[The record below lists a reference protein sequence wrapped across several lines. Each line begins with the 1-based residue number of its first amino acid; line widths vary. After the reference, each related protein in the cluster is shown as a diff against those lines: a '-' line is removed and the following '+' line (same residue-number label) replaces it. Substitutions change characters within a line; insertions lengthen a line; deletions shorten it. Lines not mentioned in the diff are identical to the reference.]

1 MIQPLN
7 PPESKHFPGSI
18 SVILS
23 GILLGGL
30 WLGLINQ
37 LRVEWTINLQ
47 YSYGWGVPFLSLYLF
62 FKRWESRPKPSP
74 FTVEIGLFLT
84 TALLLICLL
93 PLRLIQE
100 ANPD

>member
-47 YSYGWGVPFLSLYLF
+47 YSYGWGVPFLSLYF
-62 FKRWESRPKPSP
+62 FSRDGNPGPN
-74 FTVEIGLFLT
+74 
-84 TALLLICLL
+84 LL
-93 PLRLIQE
+93 PLLLKS
-100 ANPD
+100 AFF